1 MESSHKQKTVID
13 IDRVP
18 LQKKQ
23 QTSIGSYFGLPK
35 TTKIAFEKKK
45 KTEVKTSQ
53 SSTRILQPVTVE
65 KWKTTSLL
73 S

>member
-1 MESSHKQKTVID
+1 MEGSHKQKTVID
-13 IDRVP
+13 IDTVP
-18 LQKKQ
+18 LQKKP

-35 TTKIAFEKKK
+35 TTKIAIEKKK
-45 KTEVKTSQ
+45 KTKVKTSH
-53 SSTRILQPVTVE
+53 SSTRTLQPKTAE